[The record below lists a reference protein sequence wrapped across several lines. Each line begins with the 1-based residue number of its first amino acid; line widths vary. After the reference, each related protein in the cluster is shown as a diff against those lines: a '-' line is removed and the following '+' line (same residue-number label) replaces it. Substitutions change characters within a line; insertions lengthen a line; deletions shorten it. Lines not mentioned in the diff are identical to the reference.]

1 MKTKHST
8 VVETLPSLSIQ
19 CALYLKDWHAGPG
32 ATTDIKADKI
42 ISVKWLIVFQS
53 KYRCEWCGWHC
64 SGCSSSRVPFSFR
77 PPLSCPGANHQA
89 DRPGNGCEGG
99 HQFQRGD
106 RRQGRELYQR
116 LRQGETRHSSRMVLK
131 PETCPKCLDTEP
143 EHRKTHNVNLEKG
156 GGSPDLNISGFK

>member
-1 MKTKHST
+1 MTDCFPVQISLR
-8 VVETLPSLSIQ
+8 VLRVTLFRMQL
-19 CALYLKDWHAGPG
+19 
-32 ATTDIKADKI
+32 
-42 ISVKWLIVFQS
+42 IS
-53 KYRCEWCGWHC
+53 R
-64 SGCSSSRVPFSFR
+64 PFFR
-77 PPLSCPGANHQA
+77 PTPSCPGANHQA

-143 EHRKTHNVNLEKG
+143 EHRETHNVNLENG
-156 GGSPDLNISGFK
+156 GRSADLNISGFE